1 MYKKIISVTL
11 SLLISLLP
19 FGQSLTFA
27 NTTSTTVPST
37 MNTCQFVDLLINI
50 GAIVPNLAN
59 QARAAVG
66 CPTYTVNTNIP
77 NNFGFG
83 NSSNNNNYNDD
94 EPPTLDL
101 KANGSSG
108 TITIKS
114 GESFVL
120 SWVSNNASS
129 CKAGNLSIP
138 LKGSDTYSPTTS
150 DTYSISCQNSSGDS
164 VTQKVKVNVSSTPVS
179 SNNPMVDVKVNG
191 QDYSLTVPAD
201 AGPIVTWTSRD
212 VESCMMGQATTT
224 LSGALV
230 LPVLTSNDAINISIV
245 CTSQGSSFSDSVT
258 INTTA
263 PINPLNQPSFVSP
276 DSLQAQAEANAGN
289 ITVSFGGKLNVI
301 DKCWGEDDFYKV
313 YLTPLN
319 GNPVV
324 GSVTGASPSQYK
336 MGDPTATLELLYWQ
350 HGDIIN
356 PPKTEQG
363 LTLGTSDGGQKY
375 NCSTDAS
382 TPGNNVVKG
391 GVIYNIGQ
399 SQDVT
404 TVDTAQQGLVT
415 TGLVDK
421 TEASKQASQIK
432 PKPSG
437 GFLGMDTGTLVV
449 IVAAVAF
456 TACAVST
463 GGGCLVALGG
473 VGVPG
478 ATAGT
483 VTYLG
488 VTASAVTAS
497 AAASA
502 AAAAAGT
509 YGVTKAVEMFQGQ

>member
-1 MYKKIISVTL
+1 MYKKIISITL

-27 NTTSTTVPST
+27 NTTSATVPST

-50 GAIVPNLAN
+50 GVIVPNLAN
-59 QARAAVG
+59 QARVAVG
-66 CPTYTVNTNIP
+66 CQTYTTNTNVP

-83 NSSNNNNYNDD
+83 NSSNNNNYDDD
-94 EPPTLDL
+94 ELPTLDL

-129 CKAGNLSIP
+129 CKAGNLSIS

-164 VTQKVKVNVSSTPVS
+164 VTQKVKVNVSSVSVS

-201 AGPIVTWTSRD
+201 AGPIITWTSRD
-212 VESCMMGQATTT
+212 VESCMMGDATTT

-230 LPVLTSNDAINISIV
+230 MPILTSNDSINISIV
-245 CTSQGSSFSDSVT
+245 CMSQGSSVSDSVT

-263 PINPLNQPSFVSP
+263 PLNPLNQPSFVSP
-276 DSLQAQAEANAGN
+276 DPSLQSQVEANSGN
-289 ITVSFGGKLNVI
+289 VNVSFGGKLNVI

-336 MGDPTATLELLYWQ
+336 TGDPTATLELLYWQ

-421 TEASKQASQIK
+421 TEASIAASQIK
-432 PKPSG
+432 DKSSG
-437 GFLGMDTGTLVV
+437 GFLGMNVSTLVV
-449 IVAAVAF
+449 VAAIAGAA
-456 TACAVST
+456 ACAT
-463 GGGCLVALGG
+463 GVGCLVLTSLTYAPGIGTIGAG
-473 VGVPG
+473 VV
-478 ATAGT
+478 
-483 VTYLG
+483 
-488 VTASAVTAS
+488 
-497 AAASA
+497 AASA
-502 AAAAAGT
+502 ASAAVAGAGT
-509 YGVTKAVEMFQGQ
+509 MVVEGMFKGQ